1 MAPYIKRL
9 ARHLLFRPRG
19 MTMGANSV
27 VRLPRWVVNPQRI
40 KIGEDTN
47 IMRHCRLEAYDSHSG
62 GKLDGHIIIGDDV
75 YVGAYCMFSAMIEI
89 EIGNGSVVSDAVY
102 ISDAA
107 HGLNPYGGP
116 IMKQPLESK
125 GRVKIGKQ
133 CFIGTGSSILPGVTL
148 GDHCAVGTRSVVTK
162 SFPSHS
168 MIAGNPAR
176 LIKIYD
182 HARSVWVSNYPQN
195 VFRAE
200 TTE

>member
-1 MAPYIKRL
+1 
-9 ARHLLFRPRG
+9 
-19 MTMGANSV
+19 MGANSV
-27 VRLPRWVVNPQRI
+27 VRLPRWIVNPQQI
-40 KIGEDTN
+40 KIGEDTS
-47 IMRHCRLEAYDSHSG
+47 IMRHCRLEAYSWHSG
-62 GKLDGHIIIGDDV
+62 GKLDGRIIIGDEV

-107 HGLNPYGGP
+107 HGLNPGAGP

-125 GRVKIGKQ
+125 GRVKIGNK
-133 CFIGTGSSILPGVTL
+133 CFIGFGSSILPGVTL

-162 SFPSHS
+162 SFPAHS

-182 HARSVWVSNYPQN
+182 PARSAWANNYPQILH
-195 VFRAE
+195 RDE
-200 TTE
+200 TIE